1 MRWFLIPTVAT
12 TALALADPAPAK
24 AQVIVGGSPTYFTPY
39 SVPFGLNPGVLY
51 PGNSGVIPFVNG
63 GPVEMAHEY
72 GAKVHGMEGLRPVF
86 GLLRSICRPALLPAA
101 IPC

>member
-1 MRWFLIPTVAT
+1 MRWFLIPAFAT
-12 TALALADPAPAK
+12 TALALADPTPAK

-63 GPVEMAHEY
+63 GPVE
-72 GAKVHGMEGLRPVF
+72 LR
-86 GLLRSICRPALLPAA
+86 
-101 IPC
+101 